1 MMQPALWCI
10 VISWIAATGA
20 LSAFR
25 LRPTRAFAV
34 LGTLVASALLL
45 AGIVLAAWVASGQA
59 TWMPSFNN
67 LVFTLVPIVA
77 MLLMC
82 VLVPEPD
89 YYEEDYEGEA

>member
-1 MMQPALWCI
+1 
-10 VISWIAATGA
+10 
-20 LSAFR
+20 
-25 LRPTRAFAV
+25 
-34 LGTLVASALLL
+34 
-45 AGIVLAAWVASGQA
+45 
-59 TWMPSFNN
+59 MPSFNN

>member
-1 MMQPALWCI
+1 MRSPCWARSWRALCCW
-10 VISWIAATGA
+10 
-20 LSAFR
+20 
-25 LRPTRAFAV
+25 RAGEN
-34 LGTLVASALLL
+34 LLLL

>member
-1 MMQPALWCI
+1 M
-10 VISWIAATGA
+10 
-20 LSAFR
+20 
-25 LRPTRAFAV
+25 

-67 LVFTLVPIVA
+67 LVFTVVPIVA

-89 YYEEDYEGEA
+89 WGNEEDYVGEA

>member
-1 MMQPALWCI
+1 MRSPCWARSWRALF
-10 VISWIAATGA
+10 GA
-20 LSAFR
+20 
-25 LRPTRAFAV
+25 PKN
-34 LGTLVASALLL
+34 LLL